1 LFFIKYI
8 ICFTFI
14 TRFKCSDKIVFVIS
28 TLKFS
33 IRRTRYF
40 KFHLYLVSPMCEVK
54 GGFRKVS
61 SPFFLYAK
69 FILFIRLLI
78 LRCIFIVYFIVICCI
93 FIFIVLAWILFFT
106 VCITVNFFVFVMF
119 LIIVISCCCF

>member
-1 LFFIKYI
+1 
-8 ICFTFI
+8 FTFI

-69 FILFIRLLI
+69 FILFSRLFILRWIFIARFVVTLCILVFIARAWCPFSSVFSTGNFSVFNLFIRFVITCSCLLI
-78 LRCIFIVYFIVICCI
+78 V
-93 FIFIVLAWILFFT
+93 
-106 VCITVNFFVFVMF
+106 
-119 LIIVISCCCF
+119 

>member
-1 LFFIKYI
+1 LFFIRYI

-14 TRFKCSDKIVFVIS
+14 SRFKCSDKIVFVIS

-54 GGFRKVS
+54 GGFRNVS

-69 FILFIRLLI
+69 FILFIRLFI
-78 LRCIFIVYFIVICCI
+78 LSCIFIVYFIVICCI
-93 FIFIVLAWILFFT
+93 FIFIVPSWILFFT
-106 VCITVNFFVFVMF
+106 FFIT
-119 LIIVISCCCF
+119 LIF

>member
-1 LFFIKYI
+1 
-8 ICFTFI
+8 
-14 TRFKCSDKIVFVIS
+14 KIVFVIS
-28 TLKFS
+28 TLKFG

-69 FILFIRLLI
+69 FILFIRLFI
-78 LRCIFIVYFIVICCI
+78 LRYIFIVYFIVICCI
-93 FIFIVLAWILFFT
+93 FIFIVVRDWILFST
-106 VCITVNFFVFVMF
+106 VFITLNFIVFNLFIIFVITCSCYL
-119 LIIVISCCCF
+119 LI

>member
-1 LFFIKYI
+1 M
-8 ICFTFI
+8 
-14 TRFKCSDKIVFVIS
+14 FKCSDKIVFVIS

-54 GGFRKVS
+54 GGFRTVS

-69 FILFIRLLI
+69 FILFIRLFI
-78 LRCIFIVYFIVICCI
+78 LRCIFIVYFIIICCI
-93 FIFIVLAWILFFT
+93 FIFIVRAWLLFSTFF
-106 VCITVNFFVFVMF
+106 ITANF
-119 LIIVISCCCF
+119 IV

>member
-1 LFFIKYI
+1 
-8 ICFTFI
+8 
-14 TRFKCSDKIVFVIS
+14 
-28 TLKFS
+28 LKFS

-69 FILFIRLLI
+69 FILFIRLFI
-78 LRCIFIVYFIVICCI
+78 LRCIFIVYFIVILCF
-93 FIFIVLAWILFFT
+93 FIFIVVRAWVLFST
-106 VCITVNFFVFVMF
+106 VFITVNVIVFTLFIIFV
-119 LIIVISCCCF
+119 ITCSCYLLVYRPCSKQNSNNKNNDNYCW